1 MQTFTMYIKDGIW
14 INFNSLFFFNIFC
27 KSNLII
33 LFYFAVFSLRIL
45 HPLYIEETVQTDDNL

>member
-33 LFYFAVFSLRIL
+33 LFYFAVFL
-45 HPLYIEETVQTDDNL
+45 